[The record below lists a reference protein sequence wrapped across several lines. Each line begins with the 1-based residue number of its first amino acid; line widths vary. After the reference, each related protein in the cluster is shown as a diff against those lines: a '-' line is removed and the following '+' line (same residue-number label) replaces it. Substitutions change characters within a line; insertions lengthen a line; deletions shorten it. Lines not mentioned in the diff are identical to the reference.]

1 VFVLAALALMRR
13 QELDGFI
20 EGLFGQEDVVDLPER
35 AHRGLD
41 ILGELHALFAA
52 VLAIA
57 IHETKAAT
65 DKSMETTPRHMR
77 EMTKNA
83 EHAMHAIVLSCKRAR
98 KQMLAALPAKKSSLQ
113 LVKARRPMERW
124 LNGMISSYR

>member
-113 LVKARRPMERW
+113 LERYPSA
-124 LNGMISSYR
+124 LNRFWILESAEI